1 MRTTHLFPT
10 ALMAVLAMFLFAC
23 EDPEFNPATTLNIH
37 QLLADDIQ
45 AELDSLQTAT
55 EVPRDVVAQD
65 FPAGDTS
72 MFRNAKFFMD
82 MRTEQQT
89 HASFLRAQ
97 LCPNGNEDCLPPALS
112 RIGDP
117 CGKGK
122 CYELSRFKRW
132 ACRND
137 LQLRVSIFD
146 AQNNLVFES
155 LNGNEKE
162 QYKRNGAI
170 RLITIPDMTPGQ
182 YQINFQTPG
191 MERNIR
197 AVY

>member
-23 EDPEFNPATTLNIH
+23 EDPEFNPATTLSIH

-45 AELDSLQTAT
+45 AELDSLDTTPGT
-55 EVPRDVVAQD
+55 ENDAV
-65 FPAGDTS
+65 DTDLPITEIEMS
-72 MFRNAKFFMD
+72 NVREALEKQMKEERVNAKSVY
-82 MRTEQQT
+82 E
-89 HASFLRAQ
+89 Q
-97 LCPNGNEDCLPPALS
+97 LCGGTPNCMPLALS

-122 CYELSRFKRW
+122 CYDFLLFRRW
-132 ACRND
+132 ACRYE
-137 LQLRVSIFD
+137 LPIRISVFD
-146 AQNNLVFES
+146 MQNNLVFES

-170 RLITIPDMTPGQ
+170 RLITIPAMTPGQ